1 MAKEKKDNRVEVFIT
16 RSPKGYAYSAGEVV
30 KVSSGIAEK
39 LKDLDCARDPKQ
51 TLPDDFPHREDL
63 IAGGYETVE
72 SIEAADD
79 LTKVKNIGEAGEKE
93 IAEYL
98 SKK

>member
-1 MAKEKKDNRVEVFIT
+1 MSKEKIKRQKLYFMK
-16 RSPKGYAYSAGEVV
+16 SPTGFGYHAGGVYDVPEEQAEKFVTAGYA
-30 KVSSGIAEK
+30 
-39 LKDLDCARDPKQ
+39 RNPKQ
-51 TLPDDFPHREDL
+51 TLPKDFPHREDL